1 MREVGPS
8 TDLVVAS
15 PQAVTVGM
23 RIFVS
28 ACAGEP
34 VQLDVLAS
42 ATLDDVLATVQG
54 MVRLHPRDQL
64 RWLYG
69 GRFLEGALTLASHG
83 IQAGATLHLIL
94 AGGAAV
100 LAQLVDMGFPCADA
114 ERAAAL
120 ASGSTPRAVGLLL
133 DGFPSAVLCFQ
144 CGFTRGIEGHRWVVP
159 APAPCTIC
167 GRWRNGAYVRTARL

>member
-8 TDLVVAS
+8 TDLVVAT

-28 ACAGEP
+28 ACAGAP
-34 VQLDVLAS
+34 VQLDVPAS

-100 LAQLVDMGFPCADA
+100 MAQHSPD
-114 ERAAAL
+114 RAAGRDEAASISANQAGVGVSKGRL
-120 ASGSTPRAVGLLL
+120 ATPDDRGMQA
-133 DGFPSAVLCFQ
+133 
-144 CGFTRGIEGHRWVVP
+144 TRLTR
-159 APAPCTIC
+159 
-167 GRWRNGAYVRTARL
+167 RS